1 MENRANYFYI
11 GIFVFGVFFVS
22 LFFVMWLS
30 GFSHKEKFTYYQ
42 LYTQESIAGLGIKA
56 PVRLLGVDVGSVEE
70 TQIDT
75 ARGIGVKIIIKLKEG
90 TPVMQNTC
98 ASFALQGITGL
109 KFVELK
115 VDDRLPPKPLYAKEG
130 EMPTIR
136 VKPSF
141 FSSIDGQGRKIENI
155 IDFIDARLKL
165 LLSDT
170 NVRNFS
176 LLLRNFANL
185 NKDLEPAFTSFGT
198 ASQKMAVM
206 AETYSD
212 IKGSIGASL
221 ELLEQLLLQMNE
233 TLSNLQ
239 KSPSDI
245 FFKSS
250 KNKLAP
256 GEKE

>member
-22 LFFVMWLS
+22 LVFMMWLG
-30 GFSHKEKFTYYQ
+30 GFSHKEKFEYYQ
-42 LYTQESIAGLGIKA
+42 IFTQDSISGLGVKA
-56 PVRLLGVDVGSVEE
+56 PVRLLGVDVGSVED

-75 ARGIGVKIIIKLKEG
+75 TRGIGVKILIKVKEG
-90 TPVMQNTC
+90 TPIMQNTY
-98 ASFALQGITGL
+98 ANFSLQGITGL
-109 KFVELK
+109 KYIELK
-115 VDDRLPPKPLYAKEG
+115 IDERYRPLPLQVEKG
-130 EMPTIR
+130 EIPTIR

-155 IDFIDARLKL
+155 IDYIDERLKML
-165 LLSDT
+165 FSDT

-176 LLLRNFANL
+176 LLLQNLANL
-185 NKDLEPAFTSFGT
+185 NKDIEPAFTNFAV

-212 IKGSIGASL
+212 IRGSIGATL
-221 ELLEQLLLQMNE
+221 ELLEHLLLQMNE

-245 FFKSS
+245 FFKSG

-256 GEKE
+256 GE

>member
-1 MENRANYFYI
+1 MENKANYFYI

-22 LFFVMWLS
+22 LIFMLWLG

-42 LYTQESIAGLGIKA
+42 ILTQESISGLGIKA
-56 PVRLLGVDVGSVEE
+56 PVRLLGVDVGSVENTE
-70 TQIDT
+70 IDT
-75 ARGIGVKIIIKLKEG
+75 SSGIGVKIIIKVKEG
-90 TPVMQNTC
+90 TPIMQNTY
-98 ASFALQGITGL
+98 ATFALQGITGL
-109 KFVELK
+109 KYIELK
-115 VDDRLPPKPLYAKEG
+115 IDERYSPLLLQATKD

-136 VKPSF
+136 VKPTF

-155 IDFIDARLKL
+155 IDFIDERLKL

-170 NVRNFS
+170 NVKNFS

-212 IKGSIGASL
+212 IRGSLGASL

-245 FFKSS
+245 FFKSG
-250 KNKLAP
+250 KNKPAP
-256 GEKE
+256 GE